1 MSRLTP
7 KDWYRA
13 IREEVLRDANAEL
26 IVTIDGADGK
36 PLRKTYKSRL
46 FDIEVDGTMVAE
58 RPDAAVMD
66 DVLGVNAQLGVLVVH
81 NGQRMMS
88 ESRVLEVVSRQINER
103 LRVTCYRLK
112 PAQRIRIDQRR
123 AFFRARS
130 ATSDHA
136 EITVRA
142 ADPGAKWDVQGLM
155 VNVGGGGLGVVVH
168 AGRTVL
174 RDVQQFSRFDCEF
187 FVGSED
193 RDTNYLARLAHVSTM
208 EHGRIYLGLEFV
220 LPEGKEG
227 KAEQDRMV
235 QFAAWLQ
242 RQALKRRRA

>member
-1 MSRLTP
+1 MT
-7 KDWYRA
+7 
-13 IREEVLRDANAEL
+13 V
-26 IVTIDGADGK
+26 DGADGK

-46 FDIEVDGTMVAE
+46 FDIEPDGTMVAE
-58 RPDAAVMD
+58 RPDAAVLD
-66 DVLGVNAQLGVLVVH
+66 NVLAVNALLGVLVVH
-81 NGQRMMS
+81 NGQRMMAN
-88 ESRVLEVVSRQINER
+88 SRVLEVVSRQINER

-112 PAQRIRIDQRR
+112 PATRICIDQRR

-136 EITVRA
+136 QITLRA
-142 ADPGAKWDVQGLM
+142 ADPDAKWDVQGLM

-168 AGRTVL
+168 ADRTVL
-174 RDVQQFSRFDCEF
+174 RDIQQFGRFDCEF
-187 FVGSED
+187 FIGSENQ
-193 RDTNYLARLAHVSTM
+193 DTVFSARLAHVSTI